1 MTTETI
7 TEAPVREPDT
17 ETVELPVPIEAPPK
31 PLKLSEAMR
40 LGSIATTPTE
50 SGWTDGKGGTC
61 AMSAAWYALTGGSDN
76 DASGTPLVSLLDTAR
91 VPHPLDGD
99 VGNLTAIIIDL
110 HDKRDWSR
118 TQTADW
124 LESLGL

>member
-1 MTTETI
+1 MTTETL
-7 TEAPVREPDT
+7 TKTAT
-17 ETVELPVPIEAPPK
+17 ETEVVELPLEAPPR

-50 SGWTDGKGGTC
+50 SGWTDKDGGTC

-76 DASGTPLVSLLDTAR
+76 DANHSPLVSLLDQAR
-91 VPHPLDGD
+91 VPHPTHGG
-99 VGNLTAIIIDL
+99 VQNLTSIIIDL
-110 HDKRDWSR
+110 HDAKKWSR

-124 LESLGL
+124 LESIGL

>member
-17 ETVELPVPIEAPPK
+17 ETVELPLEAPPK

-50 SGWTDGKGGTC
+50 SGWTDGNGGTC
-61 AMSAAWYALTGGSDN
+61 AMSAAWYALTGGKDN
-76 DASGTPLVSLLDTAR
+76 DANDTPLVSLLETAR
-91 VPHPLDGD
+91 VPHPIDGK
-99 VGNLTAIIIDL
+99 VNNLTAVIIDL
-110 HDKRDWSR
+110 HDVKKWSR

-124 LESLGL
+124 LESIGL

>member
-1 MTTETI
+1 MTTEII

-17 ETVELPVPIEAPPK
+17 ETVELPLPIEAPPK

-50 SGWTDGKGGTC
+50 AGWTDGKGGTC
-61 AMSAAWYALTGGSDN
+61 AMSAAWYALTGGKDN
-76 DASGTPLVSLLDTAR
+76 DANGTPLVHMLEGVQAA
-91 VPHPLDGD
+91 HPVTGQVANVSTVIIQLHDGD
-99 VGNLTAIIIDL
+99 
-110 HDKRDWSR
+110 KWSR